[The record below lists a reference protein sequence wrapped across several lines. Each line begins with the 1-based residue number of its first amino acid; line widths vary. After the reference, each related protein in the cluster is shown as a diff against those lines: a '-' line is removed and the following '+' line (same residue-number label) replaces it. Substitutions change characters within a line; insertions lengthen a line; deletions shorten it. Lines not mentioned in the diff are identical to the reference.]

1 MTSAKR
7 DMVDA
12 VLGPRFAELIAGV
25 AEGRGLAETSVEE
38 AIDMGLM
45 SAAEAQGRHL
55 IDVVA
60 FEDDLPRMLAQDGRP
75 ARLVPWPVASR
86 RVRAPVR
93 WPSRQGGAIGVVH
106 EPGAIVPGES
116 QELPLPLPVF
126 GQQLTGHGAVGR
138 ALRAEES
145 ARAAKAVILDR
156 D

>member
-60 FEDDLPRMLAQDGRP
+60 FEDDLPHMLAHDGRP

-86 RVRAPVR
+86 RGRGAVPV
-93 WPSRQGGAIGVVH
+93 PSRQGGAHGV
-106 EPGAIVPGES
+106 AQVP
-116 QELPLPLPVF
+116 V
-126 GQQLTGHGAVGR
+126 
-138 ALRAEES
+138 
-145 ARAAKAVILDR
+145 
-156 D
+156 